1 MVVMKEDERLA
12 FSHGDRDKHFYF
24 KPGWWWWT
32 QSKIW
37 KTSKAFSG
45 ISHGRMNTLLGSL
58 IAFDLGKNSFISN
71 CYIHDVQTLSKL
83 FMY

>member
-37 KTSKAFSG
+37 KTSKAFFG
-45 ISHGRMNTLLGSL
+45 DFTYEDDHAVGF
-58 IAFDLGKNSFISN
+58 AHSF
-71 CYIHDVQTLSKL
+71 
-83 FMY
+83 